1 MLSDRSYMR
10 DATPGGRTS
19 VLTWILCGT
28 AAVFILQNVVHRL
41 LMMNG
46 LLEAFAG
53 LSIGALRAG
62 HVWTLV
68 TYGFLFPYAN
78 ILEVLVVGLTVYFLG
93 RDILPV
99 LGSRRFVGFY
109 LGSLALGALF
119 WAAVNWHNGGLAAG
133 GVLMGAEP
141 AVTGMLA
148 LFALLYPNRDITIL
162 FLFIP
167 VTVKPKYIALA
178 LLAIDLFLCAFY
190 EVLGAA
196 APISVAPS
204 AQLGGMAAG
213 WLYFELVQQR
223 GWGRS
228 RRPAVELPRW
238 MKRTGAAAEAPAA
251 FHVNLGSREHL
262 KAEVDR
268 ILDKINSQGFGA
280 LTPDEKRLLD
290 EARDLLSRR

>member
-10 DATPGGRTS
+10 DASPGGRTS
-19 VLTWILCGT
+19 VLTWILCAT
-28 AAVFILQNVVHRL
+28 AALFILQNIAHRL
-41 LMMNG
+41 LYLGDM
-46 LLEAFAG
+46 LEVAGG
-53 LSIGALRAG
+53 LSIVGLRTW
-62 HVWTLV
+62 HLWTLV

-78 ILEVLVVGLTVYFLG
+78 ILEVLVVGMTVYFLG

-109 LGSLALGALF
+109 AASLALGGLF
-119 WAAVNWHNGGLAAG
+119 WAAVNWHDGGVATG
-133 GVLMGAEP
+133 GVLMGSES
-141 AVTGMLA
+141 AVMGLLA

-162 FLFIP
+162 FLFVP

-178 LLAIDLFLCAFY
+178 VLLVDLFLCVFY

-196 APISVAPS
+196 APFSVAPS
-204 AQLGGMAAG
+204 AQLGGMAAA
-213 WLYFELVQQR
+213 WLYFHFLHER
-223 GWGRS
+223 DWTFR

-238 MKRTGAAAEAPAA
+238 MKRKGGPGQEAASYQ
-251 FHVNLGSREHL
+251 VNLGNREHL

-280 LTPDEKRLLD
+280 LTAEEKRLLD